1 MFSFDS
7 LSSMAARIRLDGLR
21 QEAVYGNQDI
31 MLVAIANDGLNQRK
45 SAADDA
51 TKARFYLGSLE
62 AYNDAPPNPSFLYFS
77 IASFRSP

>member
-1 MFSFDS
+1 
-7 LSSMAARIRLDGLR
+7 MAARIRLDGLR

-62 AYNDAPPNPSFLYFS
+62 AYNDAPQNPSFLYFS
-77 IASFRSP
+77 IASFRSPYIRRA